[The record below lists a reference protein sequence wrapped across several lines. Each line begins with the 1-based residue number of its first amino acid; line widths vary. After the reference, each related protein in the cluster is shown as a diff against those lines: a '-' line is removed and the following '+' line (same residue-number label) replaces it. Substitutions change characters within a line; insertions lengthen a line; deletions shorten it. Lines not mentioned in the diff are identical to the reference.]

1 MNDLRKLSTPVLQ
14 DWWEH
19 YVCPT
24 CMSQEREGW
33 GLCADRWHSVPAVTY
48 ECPGSAFSPLSI
60 PEAELQRSDSPEPA
74 TVAKYGRVWTPSSVM
89 SRRHGILSYV

>member
-1 MNDLRKLSTPVLQ
+1 MNDLNKLSTPVLQ

-24 CMSQEREGW
+24 CMSQEREAW
-33 GLCADRWHSVPAVTY
+33 GLCSNRWHTVPAVTY

-60 PEAELQRSDSPEPA
+60 PEAELQPTAPA
-74 TVAKYGRVWTPSSVM
+74 EEESVAKYGRVWTRA
-89 SRRHGILSYV
+89 SRLAKRHGTLAYV